1 MEIDPE
7 EANGFLSMSQNFS
20 ALTLR
25 TCNEIASY
33 LFEPIQKINSNE
45 YPLELEGVITIR
57 KMLSARSPP
66 CREVVEAN
74 ILPSLLEMSC
84 TRPEKF
90 THEVSW
96 MICNIAAGD
105 SNCVK
110 YLLRIN
116 VLDFLNR
123 HFNLASSE
131 MKDQIFWTLGNIA
144 ADGKQCQSAIFLSPI
159 FHKVL
164 KHIET
169 LTKPADK
176 NLVWAVSNLSH
187 ITPDP
192 EFPYTPLL
200 ENFFIKTLIE
210 STNQEILIDACWGLF
225 YITES
230 SKFASIYTNKI
241 LKRIIELMTH
251 FCISLSY
258 SSTRIIGNIVMKTK
272 HSWVVL
278 KELGIVDVICA
289 LLDHNMKNVKKEALG
304 ILSNLC
310 SEGSDVVSFVRSK
323 GVYEKLL
330 GKLACEEQDIKCEI
344 IWTIANSVHCALTDD
359 VNYIFDIGW
368 VDAQLNVFGCI
379 SQPGVRKVLVY
390 GLYLIF
396 SKMKRPLEYA
406 HLRKLKNCE
415 GFPENNDEVLQYF
428 DKLIS
433 MYGEDEDCC
442 ADN

>member
-90 THEVSW
+90 IHEVSW